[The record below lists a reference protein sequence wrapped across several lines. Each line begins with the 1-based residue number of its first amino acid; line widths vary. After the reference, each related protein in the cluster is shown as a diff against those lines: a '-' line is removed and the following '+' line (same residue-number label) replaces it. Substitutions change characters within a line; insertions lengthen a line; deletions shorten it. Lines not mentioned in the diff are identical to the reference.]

1 MRLKQA
7 QILRQAEFQMIK
19 KCTTMRAVTARYLK
33 SGIILCASIVASLPL
48 TGFVAA
54 QNTSLPAAVMT
65 SAPDNA
71 QAIKIA
77 KDAPDKHI
85 VVRGDTLWGISAKF
99 LESPWRWPEVW
110 QMNREQIRNPHLI
123 YPGDVVYLDRSGNS
137 PRLRLGKA
145 MTGSSNASTE
155 PIGRIEPMV
164 RSEPIDRAPIPTV
177 SSRAIEAFLNRPLI
191 VEQNTLDTSPRIIG
205 TPETRLYV
213 SRGETFYARGFD
225 ASAEANSNWHI
236 YRPARPILDPD
247 TRKPIAYE
255 AIYIGSARLEKN
267 GDPATLRIVGTAE
280 EIGEGDRLV
289 KAEPART
296 FNYSPKPPDTAVNGR
311 LVSVYNGVSQAG
323 KNSVIAVSLGK
334 SSGIDVGTVL
344 GIKQKGREVVDRQ
357 TKEKIRLPDET
368 IGYVLVFR
376 TFDKISYGL
385 IMETTGYPNLGDIV
399 TNP

>member
-1 MRLKQA
+1 
-7 QILRQAEFQMIK
+7 MIK

-33 SGIILCASIVASLPL
+33 SGLAVCISFATSLSVPAQ
-48 TGFVAA
+48 VAA
-54 QNTSLPAAVMT
+54 QNTASPPPLSSTASNT
-65 SAPDNA
+65 

-77 KDAPDKHI
+77 KDAPDKHL
-85 VVRGDTLWGISAKF
+85 VVKGDTLWGISAKF

-123 YPGDVVYLDRSGNS
+123 YPGDVVYLDRSGKN

-145 MTGSSNASTE
+145 LSTSGDATSE
-155 PIGRIEPMV
+155 PSGKIEPMV
-164 RSEPIDRAPIPTV
+164 RSGPIDRAPIPTV
-177 SSRAIEAFLNRPLI
+177 SSQAIEAFLNRPLI
-191 VEQNTLDTSPRIIG
+191 VEENTLNSSPRIIG

-213 SRGETFYARGFD
+213 SRGEKFYARGFD
-225 ASAEANSNWHI
+225 ASAAVESDWHI
-236 YRPARPILDPD
+236 YRPARPILDPE
-247 TRKPIAYE
+247 TRKPIAFE
-255 AIYIGSARLEKN
+255 AIYIGSARLEKL
-267 GDPATLRIVGTAE
+267 GDPATLRIVGTTE

-289 KAEPART
+289 KAETART
-296 FNYSPKPPDTAVNGR
+296 FNYSPKPPDSAVSGR
-311 LVSVYNGVSQAG
+311 IVSVYNGVSQAG
-323 KNSVIAVSLGK
+323 KNSVVALSLGK

-376 TFDKISYGL
+376 LFDKISYGL
-385 IMETTGYPNLGDIV
+385 IMETSGYPNLGDIV